1 MPSYLD
7 QMTDQELLQLYY
19 REGNS
24 DLLGVLLKRY
34 TLLLFG
40 VGMKY
45 LKNEEEAKDAVQQ
58 VFLKVLTEL
67 PKYRVE
73 YFKSWLYMIG
83 KNHCLMKLRDKGFA
97 KVEINDRMVQ
107 TGDEEE
113 GKSWHHEREK
123 LLTSMTEAVEELAEE
138 QKTCIKLFYLQKK
151 SYQDIVITTGCSLM
165 QVKSYIQNGKRN
177 LKIILQRRLAH
188 ER

>member
-7 QMTDQELLQLYY
+7 QMTDQELLQRYY

-24 DLLGVLLKRY
+24 DLLGILLKRY

-67 PKYRVE
+67 P
-73 YFKSWLYMIG
+73 
-83 KNHCLMKLRDKGFA
+83 
-97 KVEINDRMVQ
+97 
-107 TGDEEE
+107 
-113 GKSWHHEREK
+113 
-123 LLTSMTEAVEELAEE
+123 
-138 QKTCIKLFYLQKK
+138 
-151 SYQDIVITTGCSLM
+151 
-165 QVKSYIQNGKRN
+165 
-177 LKIILQRRLAH
+177 
-188 ER
+188 